1 MPALRTQQPRKAA
14 VGDPWTPV
22 SPFSHTVGNCNL
34 VVPRRL
40 FSASPPICKTLNR
53 HRDSTWRAPGCVTPL
68 IRPSAES
75 PERRAR
81 MTCMNRS
88 GQSGRLYRKLL
99 VQQQFAAAG
108 NPGVACGL

>member
-1 MPALRTQQPRKAA
+1 MPALRTQQPRKTA
-14 VGDPWTPV
+14 VGDPWTPT
-22 SPFSHTVGNCNL
+22 P
-34 VVPRRL
+34 
-40 FSASPPICKTLNR
+40 NR

-99 VQQQFAAAG
+99 LQQQFAAAS
-108 NPGVACGL
+108 NPGVVCGL